1 MGGEPGVSTKRALPL
16 PDASQESNQQ
26 EEQIRPPSTRLIVDR
41 QPDVPALI
49 AVDETTLSLQWSP
62 VSITVRSTQIR
73 VVECL
78 EAYALEMQ
86 QVEVNADTGEA
97 DIKEERWSV
106 QYSGP
111 ATYVQVKGLRPG
123 RNYAVRV
130 ACCPIVTDPEVSI
143 DLAAPSEILLVRTPA
158 TPPSALALPTL
169 SVRQRN
175 ALKYKWSEPSEN
187 GGHPILA
194 YVVHCHPP
202 PEGFEGTPTPEG
214 MFEIYRGLERS
225 LTVKRLL
232 PGVKY
237 SVRVMAI
244 NCIGEGPFSPIAT
257 FSTQATVPSAPESLA
272 VSSSGQDS
280 VVVQWEAVAG
290 NGAEVSGYQVMM
302 DDGQGGDFNFVGR
315 TQESQFA
322 MTGLRSGLSYRFRVQ
337 AENSEGFSKWSPVC
351 LAQTAATAPLA
362 PPPPFRENSSRSSI
376 TVSWRPPEYD
386 GGSPLLGYEVEI
398 QPKSEPAKR
407 DFAKN
412 DKNIQWVRVYEG
424 KETTHMLDFLCAG
437 CTYKVRVRAIN
448 SIGAG
453 AYSFP
458 ADVAT
463 SPASPEAPGAP
474 AAENRAQHALTVLW
488 DAPPH
493 DGGASIVS
501 YRLAYRVV
509 GPVEEQQSINKSS
522 SGDRAATKAGES
534 EAAFRIAY
542 DGAERKAEI
551 QGLDPGIKYEFRVGA
566 SNKQG
571 TSAWSNT
578 AILTTKAGLP
588 LSPTLPTISHGSA
601 PRSLDLSWVKPYG
614 QGAPVDTYIV
624 QMKSTSTSVE
634 EEEQPLQIG
643 TYSHATV
650 TSDAIAIENCNG
662 NGNGVSLHEHSAD
675 EDGVPVLERISSP
688 HVEDA
693 SFTTVYHSSETHCT
707 VADLNPN
714 CEYLFR
720 MRAFNSV
727 GASPWS
733 GCISAFTAAAS
744 PSAPQHLYCPQALE
758 TKLKLSWKSPVFD
771 YGAAVTGYQL
781 EVAPASRGF
790 GGQRANDK
798 ASWRSVFKGS
808 SLERLVEDLQPGLQY
823 YARVRAQNSCGWGPW
838 SDILAS
844 ATQAAVP
851 GAPEAPVAS
860 GRTGRSVRLSWS
872 PPAENNGSSVTE
884 YELQMAPEAE
894 SQLQWFTLVNGPD
907 TTRKVC
913 DLSPGSKYNFK
924 VRASNAVGAGPWSPL
939 TVVETAL
946 MPPLE
951 PKDIEIATVTEEAG
965 SAIFLSWT
973 PPDREEHRAS
983 CTGYEIECTLTSTT
997 AAAARSGALHKA
1009 VNAKFAASTVLKH
1022 TCSGKATE
1030 YKLSSL
1036 KEGQWT
1042 VRLRAIGAD
1051 GAGHGGWSPA
1061 ATVHV
1066 VGHVG
1071 MHLGNGSADL
1081 DTATAAG
1088 AGAVAAI
1095 AGGQGRQRK
1104 NRRRRS
1110 IDQKDTASVGSGGS
1124 EESHIIKG
1132 HTRGQA
1138 LGTKTAV
1145 AKAKPRPKTF
1155 VSTLAK
1161 LAGMSETSFK
1171 SLLWGVL
1178 ALIVTA
1184 AVLLTIYG

>member
-1 MGGEPGVSTKRALPL
+1 MGGEPGVDAKRTSPRLN
-16 PDASQESNQQ
+16 ASQENTQQ
-26 EEQIRPPSTRLIVDR
+26 EEAPKPPSTRLIVDR

-97 DIKEERWSV
+97 DIKEERWSI

-130 ACCPIVTDPEVSI
+130 ACRPIVTDPEVFI
-143 DLAAPSEILLVRTPA
+143 ELAAPSEILLVRTPA
-158 TPPSALALPTL
+158 TPPSAPLLPTL

-214 MFEIYRGLERS
+214 MFEIYRGLEKS
-225 LTVKRLL
+225 LTMKRLV

-244 NCIGEGPFSPIAT
+244 NCIGESPFSPIAT
-257 FSTQATVPSAPESLA
+257 FSTQATVPSAPENLT

-280 VVVQWEAVAG
+280 AVLQWEAVAG

-302 DDGQGGDFNFVGR
+302 DDGQGGDFNFVGH
-315 TQESQFA
+315 TQEPQFA
-322 MTGLRSGLSYRFRVQ
+322 ISGLRSGLSYRFRVK
-337 AENSEGFSKWSPVC
+337 AENSEGISQWSPVC

-362 PPPPFRENSSRSSI
+362 PPPPFRENSTHSSI
-376 TVSWRPPEYD
+376 TITWRPPEYD
-386 GGSPLLGYEVEI
+386 GGSPLFGYEVEI

-407 DFAKN
+407 DFAKSEN
-412 DKNIQWVRVYEG
+412 KWVRVYEG
-424 KETTHMLDFLCAG
+424 KDTMHTLGSLRAG
-437 CTYKVRVRAIN
+437 CTYRVRVRAMN
-448 SIGAG
+448 CIGAG

-458 ADVAT
+458 ADLAT

-474 AAENRAQHALTVLW
+474 AVGNRAQHALTVLW
-488 DAPPH
+488 DAPQH

-501 YRLAYRVV
+501 YRLAHRLA
-509 GPVEEQQSINKSS
+509 GPVEELKSTNRRNN
-522 SGDRAATKAGES
+522 SGDWAAAKTGGGEDA
-534 EAAFRIAY
+534 AAFRIAY

-551 QGLDPGIKYEFRVGA
+551 QGLDPGMKYEFRVNA

-571 TSAWSNT
+571 TSSWSNT

-588 LSPTLPTISHGSA
+588 LSPTLSTITHGSA

-614 QGAPVDTYIV
+614 QGAPVDSYIV
-624 QMKSTSTSVE
+624 QMKMAEKLTSYVQE
-634 EEEQPLQIG
+634 EDEQPIQIG
-643 TYSHATV
+643 TYSPATV
-650 TSDAIAIENCNG
+650 ASNATAIENCNG
-662 NGNGVSLHEHSAD
+662 NGNGISPHEGSAD
-675 EDGVPVLERISSP
+675 EGGAAPASEPLSSSLF
-688 HVEDA
+688 EDA
-693 SFTTVYHSSETHCT
+693 SFITVYHGSETHCT
-707 VADLNPN
+707 VTDLKPN

-733 GCISAFTAAAS
+733 GSISAVTAAAS
-744 PSAPQHLYCPQALE
+744 PSAPQHLHCSQALE
-758 TKLKLSWKSPVFD
+758 TKLTLTWESPAFD
-771 YGAAVTGYQL
+771 YGAAVTVYQL
-781 EVAPASRGF
+781 EVAPASRG
-790 GGQRANDK
+790 GGQRASDK
-798 ASWRSVFKGS
+798 ASWRSVFKGN
-808 SLERLVEDLQPGLQY
+808 SLEHLVEDLQPGQQY
-823 YARVRAQNSCGWGPW
+823 CARVRAQNSCGWGPW
-838 SDILAS
+838 SDILTS

-860 GRTGRSVRLSWS
+860 GRTGTSVRLSWS
-872 PPAENNGSSVTE
+872 TPSESNGSSVTE
-884 YELQMAPEAE
+884 YELQMAPVTE
-894 SQLQWFTLVNGPD
+894 SQLQWFTLVNGID
-907 TTRKVC
+907 TNWKVS
-913 DLSPGSKYNFK
+913 DLSPGSKYYFK

-951 PKDIEIATVTEEAG
+951 PTNIEIATAAEEAG
-965 SAIFLSWT
+965 GAVFLSWT
-973 PPDREEHRAS
+973 PPDTEEQRAS
-983 CTGYEIECTLTSTT
+983 CTGYEIECTSSS
-997 AAAARSGALHKA
+997 AAAAAAKSGAPHKSGS
-1009 VNAKFAASTVLKH
+1009 AKSAASTVVKH

-1030 YKLSSL
+1030 FKLSSL
-1036 KEGQWT
+1036 KEGKWT

-1061 ATVHV
+1061 ATVHI

-1071 MHLGNGSADL
+1071 MHHGNGSDL
-1081 DTATAAG
+1081 AM
-1088 AGAVAAI
+1088 AVAA
-1095 AGGQGRQRK
+1095 ANGGGQGRQRK
-1104 NRRRRS
+1104 NKKNRS
-1110 IDQKDTASVGSGGS
+1110 MDQKDTASVGSGAS
-1124 EESHIIKG
+1124 EDSHNVKG

-1155 VSTLAK
+1155 VSTLAR
-1161 LAGMSETSFK
+1161 LAGISESSFK

-1178 ALIVTA
+1178 AIIVTA
-1184 AVLLTIYG
+1184 ALFLTIYG